1 MLRRIVIGTVL
12 LSLILVVA
20 ACAGRASTPASSPT
34 PSPMLTP
41 APTQAQ
47 PSVRADLQIAELAID
62 PAEVNPGE
70 AVVITAKVTNFGDAT
85 GIYPAQLGI
94 NGTAVILKNVTVPPG
109 GTQTLSF
116 LVSKDIPGTYEVV
129 LGDLAG
135 QFVVAEPVELTQ
147 PTGNGVTAPEPA
159 ASSCCGSTGSTGSSC
174 SGCGGAAPPSGS
186 PGPPQRTGCGCR

>member
-34 PSPMLTP
+34 PSPILTP

-70 AVVITAKVTNFGDAT
+70 DVVITAKVTNFGDAT
-85 GIYPAQLGI
+85 GIYPVQLGI
-94 NGTAVILKNVTVPPG
+94 NGTAALLKNVTVPPG
-109 GTQTLSF
+109 ATQTLSF
-116 LVSKDIPGTYEVV
+116 LVSKGIPGTYEVA
-129 LGDLAG
+129 LGELTG

-159 ASSCCGSTGSTGSSC
+159 ASSCCGRTGSSC
-174 SGCGGAAPPSGS
+174 GCGGAAPPSES
-186 PGPPQRTGCGCR
+186 PVPRQRTGCGCR

>member
-70 AVVITAKVTNFGDAT
+70 EVVITAKVTNSGDAT
-85 GIYPAQLGI
+85 GIYPVQLGI
-94 NGTAVILKNVTVPPG
+94 NGTAALLKNVTVPPG
-109 GTQTLSF
+109 ATQTLSF
-116 LVSKDIPGTYEVV
+116 LVSKDIPGTYEVA
-129 LGDLAG
+129 LGELAG
-135 QFVVAEPVELTQ
+135 QFVVAESVELTQ

-159 ASSCCGSTGSTGSSC
+159 ASSCCGSTGSSC
-174 SGCGGAAPPSGS
+174 GCGGAAPPS
-186 PGPPQRTGCGCR
+186 PVPPQRTGCGCR

>member
-70 AVVITAKVTNFGDAT
+70 EVVITAKVTNFGDAT
-85 GIYPAQLGI
+85 GIYPVRLGI
-94 NGTAVILKNVTVPPG
+94 NGTAALLKNVTVPPG
-109 GTQTLSF
+109 ATQTLSF
-116 LVSKDIPGTYEVV
+116 LVSKDIPGTYEVA
-129 LGDLAG
+129 LGELAG
-135 QFVVAEPVELTQ
+135 QFVVAESVQLTQ

-174 SGCGGAAPPSGS
+174 GCGEAAPPSGS
-186 PGPPQRTGCGCR
+186 PVPPQRTGCGCR

>member
-34 PSPMLTP
+34 PSSMLTP

-47 PSVRADLQIAELAID
+47 PSVRADLQIVGLGIS

-70 AVVITAKVTNFGDAT
+70 DVVITAKVTNFGDAT
-85 GIYPAQLGI
+85 GIYPVQLGI
-94 NGTAVILKNVTVPPG
+94 NGTAALLKNVTVPPG
-109 GTQTLSF
+109 ATQTFSF
-116 LVSKDIPGTYEVV
+116 LVSKDIPGTYEVA
-129 LGDLAG
+129 LGGLAG
-135 QFVVAEPVELTQ
+135 QFVVAESVGLTQ

-159 ASSCCGSTGSTGSSC
+159 ASSCCGSTGSSC
-174 SGCGGAAPPSGS
+174 GCGGAAPSS
-186 PGPPQRTGCGCR
+186 PVPPQRTGCGCQ

>member
-47 PSVRADLQIAELAID
+47 PSVRADLQIAGLGIS

-70 AVVITAKVTNFGDAT
+70 EVVITAKVTNFGDAT
-85 GIYPAQLGI
+85 GIYPARLGI
-94 NGTAVILKNVTVPPG
+94 NGTAALLMNVTVSPG
-109 GTQTLSF
+109 ATQTLSF
-116 LVSKDIPGTYEVV
+116 LVSKDIPGTYRVTFGE
-129 LGDLAG
+129 LAG
-135 QFVVAEPVELTQ
+135 QFVVAESVQLTQ

-159 ASSCCGSTGSTGSSC
+159 ASSCCGSTGSTGSGC
-174 SGCGGAAPPSGS
+174 GGCGGAAPSS
-186 PGPPQRTGCGCR
+186 PVPPQRTGCGCR